1 MRAIRACL
9 FFLGTFVPAV
19 LVGALVLIVIADV
32 VSRNF
37 FATSIFWAH
46 DLAVILLA
54 ASVWLGLLGASSSG
68 QLVGITVIIDRLP
81 GRWAAVAQVI
91 ADVMLMLIAAAVISS
106 AWSQVS
112 SARFTKFIS
121 LGWPKWIVAAMLGI
135 GMALLIVGRV
145 VDLVDRHRS
154 KPA

>member
-9 FFLGTFVPAV
+9 FFLGTVVPAV
-19 LVGALVLIVIADV
+19 LVGVLVLIVIADV

-46 DLAVILLA
+46 DLAVILLV

-68 QLVGITVIIDRLP
+68 QLVGITVITDRLP
-81 GRWAAVAQVI
+81 DRLAAVAQVI

-112 SARFTKFIS
+112 SARFTKFFS
-121 LGWPKWIVAAMLGI
+121 LGWPKWIVAALLGI

-145 VDLVDRHRS
+145 VDLADRYRR

>member
-46 DLAVILLA
+46 DLSVILLA

-91 ADVMLMLIAAAVISS
+91 AEVMLMLIAAAVISS

-135 GMALLIVGRV
+135 GMALLIAGRV